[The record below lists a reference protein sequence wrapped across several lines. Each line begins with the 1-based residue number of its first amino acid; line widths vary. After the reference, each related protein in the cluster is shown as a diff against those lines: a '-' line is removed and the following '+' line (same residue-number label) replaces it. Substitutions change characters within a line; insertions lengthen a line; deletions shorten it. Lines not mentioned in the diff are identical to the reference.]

1 MKKKIVILGSTGSI
15 GRSTLEVIRKDK
27 KNFDVVLLTANNN
40 FTKLIQQAKEFKVK
54 NVLIKNEKFYLK
66 VKNSLK
72 KTKTRVYSGDASI
85 NKIISR
91 KIDLTMS
98 AIVGLAGL
106 QPTVDAI
113 KVSKTVALANK
124 ETIICGWHFLSKLKK
139 KYKTEI
145 LPVDSEHFSIMEL
158 TKNVTDDEIEE
169 IIITASGGPFLRVPR
184 NKLNDIKPKQAINHP
199 NWKMGKKISVDSAN
213 LMNKVF
219 EVIEAYKLFGFKKKS
234 IG

>member
-219 EVIEAYKLFGFKKKS
+219 EVIEAYKLFGFKKKV
-234 IG
+234 